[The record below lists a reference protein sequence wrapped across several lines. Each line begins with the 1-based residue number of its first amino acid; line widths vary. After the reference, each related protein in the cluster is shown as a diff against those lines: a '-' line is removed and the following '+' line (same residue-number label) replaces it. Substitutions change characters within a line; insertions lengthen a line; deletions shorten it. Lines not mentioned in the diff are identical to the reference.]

1 MPSASKQPQLSQ
13 ALLSQKQFS
22 QAVLNWYDENG
33 RKHLPWQQNI
43 TPYKVWI
50 SEVMLQQTQVA
61 TVIPYFERFMQEFPT
76 VHDLAKA
83 EQDKV
88 LHLWTGLGYYA
99 RARNLHA
106 CAQKVSTDFA
116 GIFPQS
122 VEGLT
127 ELRGIGRSTAG
138 AIASI
143 SMGINAAIL
152 DGNVKRVLCR
162 YYAVEGWP
170 GTTAVQ
176 KELWLI
182 AERLTPNER
191 CNDYTQAMMDMGAT
205 LCTRSKPQCGICPL
219 APNCQANAQGNPKD
233 YPNSKPKKV
242 KPEKHIQLIML
253 QDPDGNILLEQ
264 RPQQGIWG
272 GLWSFPEL
280 AMEEDALSRSQVL
293 FGALAFK
300 QEDWPSFRH
309 TFSHYHLHISPILIH
324 LSKRPNAIGES
335 AQHWYNPQ
343 KPSEL
348 GLAAPVKTLLNNI
361 RLAQTANTK

>member
-1 MPSASKQPQLSQ
+1 LIELS
-13 ALLSQKQFS
+13 
-22 QAVLNWYDENG
+22 
-33 RKHLPWQQNI
+33 
-43 TPYKVWI
+43 
-50 SEVMLQQTQVA
+50 
-61 TVIPYFERFMQEFPT
+61 
-76 VHDLAKA
+76 
-83 EQDKV
+83 
-88 LHLWTGLGYYA
+88 
-99 RARNLHA
+99 
-106 CAQKVSTDFA
+106 
-116 GIFPQS
+116 
-122 VEGLT
+122 
-127 ELRGIGRSTAG
+127 GIGRSTAG

-170 GTTAVQ
+170 GTSAVQ
-176 KELWLI
+176 KELWCI

-205 LCTRSKPQCGICPL
+205 LCTRSKPQCGVCPL
-219 APNCQANAQGNPKD
+219 APSCKAHSQGNPKD
-233 YPNSKPKKV
+233 YPHSKPKKD

-253 QDPDGNILLEQ
+253 QDPDGYILLEQ

-280 AMEEDALSRSQVL
+280 SMEEDALSRSKAL
-293 FGALAFK
+293 FGGLALE
-300 QEDWPSFRH
+300 QIHWPSFRH
-309 TFSHYHLHISPILIH
+309 TFSHYHLHINPILIH
-324 LSKRPNAIGES
+324 LSKRPHTIGES

-361 RLAQTANTK
+361 RLEQMS

>member
-1 MPSASKQPQLSQ
+1 MADSQMPPAD
-13 ALLSQKQFS
+13 QKTNISTPHDFS
-22 QAVLNWYDENG
+22 QAVLNWYDQHG
-33 RKHLPWQQNI
+33 RKHLPWQQDI

-76 VHDLAKA
+76 VHDLANA

-106 CAQKVSTDFA
+106 CAKRVSTDFA
-116 GIFPQS
+116 GKFPKS
-122 VEGLT
+122 VDGLV
-127 ELRGIGRSTAG
+127 ELPGIGRSTAG

-170 GTTAVQ
+170 GTGAVQ
-176 KELWLI
+176 KQLWEI
-182 AERLTPNER
+182 AERLTPAER
-191 CNDYTQAMMDMGAT
+191 CNHYTQAMMDMGAT

-219 APNCQANAQGNPKD
+219 APTCIANQQGNPKD
-233 YPNSKPKKV
+233 YPNSKPKKD
-242 KPEKHIQLIML
+242 KPEKFVQLIML
-253 QDPDGNILLEQ
+253 QDPSGYILLEQ
-264 RPQQGIWG
+264 RQQQGIWG

-280 AMEEDALSRSQVL
+280 PMEEDAMQHSQTR
-293 FGALAFK
+293 FGDAAAE
-300 QEDWPSFRH
+300 QEIWPVFRH
-309 TFSHYHLHISPILIH
+309 TFSHYHLHIQPVLIQ
-324 LSKRPNAIGES
+324 LSKKPTTIGETN
-335 AQHWYNPQ
+335 QHWYNPAE
-343 KPSEL
+343 PSEL
-348 GLAAPVKTLLNNI
+348 GLAAPVKNLL
-361 RLAQTANTK
+361 TKL

>member
-1 MPSASKQPQLSQ
+1 MPSAQDSNNPSTL
-13 ALLSQKQFS
+13 FS
-22 QAVLNWYDENG
+22 QAVLAWYDQHG
-33 RKHLPWQQNI
+33 RKHLPWQQDI

-76 VHDLAKA
+76 VHDLANA

-106 CAQKVSTDFA
+106 CAKKVSTDFK
-116 GIFPQS
+116 GEFPNS
-122 VEGLT
+122 VT
-127 ELRGIGRSTAG
+127 ELSDLPGIGRSTAG

-170 GTTAVQ
+170 GKTSVQ
-176 KELWLI
+176 KELWQI
-182 AERLTPNER
+182 AERLTPAER
-191 CNDYTQAMMDMGAT
+191 CNHYTQAMMDMGAT

-219 APNCQANAQGNPKD
+219 APECKAYAQGNQKA
-233 YPNSKPKKV
+233 YPNSKPKKD
-242 KPEKHIQLIML
+242 KPEKQTQLIML
-253 QDPDGNILLEQ
+253 QDPDGHILLEQ

-280 AMEEDALSRSQVL
+280 PLEEDALARSQGL
-293 FGALAFK
+293 FGDSAFA
-300 QEDWPSFRH
+300 QENWPSFRH
-309 TFSHYHLHISPILIH
+309 TFSHYHLQIHPVLIR
-324 LSKRPNAIGES
+324 LNKRPTAIGES

-343 KPSEL
+343 QPAEL
-348 GLAAPVKTLLNNI
+348 GLAAPVKTLLTQLLSHTSNS
-361 RLAQTANTK
+361 

>member
-1 MPSASKQPQLSQ
+1 MPSAVDTQLPYCQTQ
-13 ALLSQKQFS
+13 ALNFS
-22 QAVLNWYDENG
+22 QAVLHWFDQHG
-33 RKHLPWQQNI
+33 RKHLPWQQDI
-43 TPYKVWI
+43 SPYKVWI

-61 TVIPYFERFMQEFPT
+61 TVIPYFERFMKEFPSI
-76 VHDLAKA
+76 HDLAAA

-106 CAQKVSTDFA
+106 CAKKVSADFQ
-116 GIFPQS
+116 GEFPRS
-122 VEGLT
+122 VD
-127 ELRGIGRSTAG
+127 ELEKLPGIGRSTAG
-138 AIASI
+138 AIASL

-162 YYAVEGWP
+162 YFAVEGWP

-176 KELWLI
+176 KQLWEI

-191 CNDYTQAMMDMGAT
+191 CNHYTQAMMDMGAI

-219 APNCQANAQGNPKD
+219 APNCEAHAQGNPKD
-233 YPNSKPKKV
+233 YPHPKPKKD
-242 KPEKHIQLIML
+242 KPEKHIQLLML
-253 QDPDGNILLEQ
+253 QDPKGRILLEQ

-280 AMEEDALSRSQVL
+280 TMDDDALAHCQLRFFDSAASQEYW
-293 FGALAFK
+293 
-300 QEDWPSFRH
+300 QPFRH
-309 TFSHYHLHISPILIH
+309 TFSHYHLHIQPVLIR
-324 LSKRPNAIGES
+324 LSKTPQAIGES
-335 AQHWYNPQ
+335 NQHWYNPA

-348 GLAAPVKTLLNNI
+348 GLAAPVKTLL
-361 RLAQTANTK
+361 TKL

>member
-1 MPSASKQPQLSQ
+1 MPPAAEKNR
-13 ALLSQKQFS
+13 ANANFS
-22 QAVLNWYDENG
+22 QAILNWYDQHG
-33 RKHLPWQQNI
+33 RKHLPWQQDI

-61 TVIPYFERFMQEFPT
+61 TVIPYFERFMQEFPSI
-76 VHDLAKA
+76 HHLAQA

-106 CAQKVSTDFA
+106 CAKKVSTEFNGVFPNSVA
-116 GIFPQS
+116 GLADLP
-122 VEGLT
+122 
-127 ELRGIGRSTAG
+127 GIGRSTAG

-170 GTTAVQ
+170 GTTSVQ
-176 KELWLI
+176 KELWQI
-182 AERLTPNER
+182 AERLTPSER
-191 CNDYTQAMMDMGAT
+191 CNHYTQAMMDMGAT

-219 APNCQANAQGNPKD
+219 APDCQAYAQGNPKD
-233 YPNSKPKKV
+233 YPNSKPKKD
-242 KPEKHIQLIML
+242 KPEKYLQLVML
-253 QDPDGNILLEQ
+253 QDPQGHVLLEQ

-280 AMEEDALSRSQVL
+280 AMSEDALERSQAL
-293 FGALAFK
+293 FGDTVYEK
-300 QEDWPSFRH
+300 ETWPSFRH
-309 TFSHYHLHISPILIH
+309 TFSHYHLHIQPVLIR
-324 LSKRPNAIGES
+324 LSKRPNSIGES
-335 AQHWYNPQ
+335 TQHWYNPIQ
-343 KPSEL
+343 PSEL
-348 GLAAPVKTLLNNI
+348 GLAAPVKTLLSQ
-361 RLAQTANTK
+361 L

>member
-1 MPSASKQPQLSQ
+1 MPSANKKTPLTQ
-13 ALLSQKQFS
+13 ALFS
-22 QAVLNWYDENG
+22 RAVLNWFDEHG
-33 RKHLPWQQNI
+33 RKHLPWQQDI

-76 VHDLAKA
+76 VHDLANA

-106 CAQKVSTDFA
+106 CAKKVSTDFA

-122 VEGLT
+122 VAGLT
-127 ELRGIGRSTAG
+127 ELPGIGRSTAG

-170 GTTAVQ
+170 GTTSVQ

-182 AERLTPNER
+182 AERLTPSER

-219 APNCQANAQGNPKD
+219 APDCQGHAQGNPKD
-233 YPNSKPKKV
+233 YPNSKPKKD

-253 QDPDGNILLEQ
+253 QDPDGYILLEQ

-280 AMEEDALSRSQVL
+280 ALEEDALSRSQTL
-293 FGALAFK
+293 FGDLAFK

-324 LSKRPNAIGES
+324 LSKRPDTIGES

-343 KPSEL
+343 KPAEL
-348 GLAAPVKTLLNNI
+348 GLAAPVKTLLNTI
-361 RLAQTANTK
+361 RLEQMS